1 MKPANTSLEGIQEAF
16 HILNNFDIP
25 IGAEYPLEHK
35 ENIPDNLLSAT
46 QWTSVCNINDKEFY
60 YKTMHNSQIR
70 KIDLKKI
77 DFSKTKYQILPLDKS
92 FEESISEIDIK

>member
-25 IGAEYPLEHK
+25 IGAEYPSEYK
-35 ENIPDNLLSAT
+35 KDIPDNLLTAT
-46 QWTSVCNINDKEFY
+46 QWTSVCSLNDKEIY
-60 YKTMHNSQIR
+60 YKTMSNSQIR